1 LARTVVRHIA
11 TPSHFFDGNP
21 ASRKRDLIFKQV
33 RAVRA
38 APQRDHWRMFE
49 QEQSVGAA
57 DAHVSHR
64 SFL

>member
-1 LARTVVRHIA
+1 M
-11 TPSHFFDGNP
+11 SHFFDGNP